1 MKAIIFVY
9 SGWLFRQKFLV
20 LPADRRSENNFW
32 RLRRANPDPTPISR
46 NPRISENPRPPTPRN
61 VRNARFTRPAEMPDH
76 PRFTRIP
83 RPNFPCSADRIPI
96 RPEIP
101 RFTRFCR
108 SEIATLTQS
117 RMKMFEF
124 YTDTKEIRKY
134 SGKFSGCNWVFS
146 IRIVALLIFN
156 RITFM

>member
-96 RPEIP
+96 RPENSPVYPILP
-101 RFTRFCR
+101 IRNRHP
-108 SEIATLTQS
+108 
-117 RMKMFEF
+117 
-124 YTDTKEIRKY
+124 DTKSNE
-134 SGKFSGCNWVFS
+134 NV
-146 IRIVALLIFN
+146 
-156 RITFM
+156 